1 MIFTYITFTR
11 NAIRFSQFRWTTLS
25 YRPATLS
32 PGHAPLHFL
41 GEDFLTKP
49 EKDCIRD
56 SGAEEMFAEPVFIE
70 VDA

>member
-1 MIFTYITFTR
+1 MIFMYITFTR
-11 NAIRFSQFRWTTLS
+11 NAIRFSQFLWTTMDYLM
-25 YRPATLS
+25 LQ

-49 EKDCIRD
+49 EKDCIWD

>member
-1 MIFTYITFTR
+1 MQSDFPSSDGLPYLIAR
-11 NAIRFSQFRWTTLS
+11 PP

-56 SGAEEMFAEPVFIE
+56 SGAEEMFSEPVFIE

>member
-1 MIFTYITFTR
+1 MQSDFPSSYGLR
-11 NAIRFSQFRWTTLS
+11 KTTLS
-25 YRPATLS
+25 YRPAT
-32 PGHAPLHFL
+32 PLFTSW

>member
-1 MIFTYITFTR
+1 MDY
-11 NAIRFSQFRWTTLS
+11 LML
-25 YRPATLS
+25 Y

-49 EKDCIRD
+49 EKDCIWD